1 MSRLSST
8 EKNGNSKPLDLT
20 HNGYDKRLMRNVYV
34 LSITMGIMTLF
45 FGWQNYQ
52 SIYLQHGLGAS
63 YFDVGVVYS
72 IGYLAHALSGFPASL
87 ISDKHGR
94 KKFVIAGTFINGFVY
109 MSYALC
115 NTWFLITIPLFVM
128 NLSHAAYINPMF
140 AMLAESAP
148 PKKRG
153 IAFGAF
159 QVISG
164 VISLFAPLLALSV
177 ISQYGQD
184 PTVSVPLAMPYL
196 YLMCG
201 GTVAAMA
208 VARGVALRETHI
220 GVLRLSQ
227 PLDIT
232 HTSQETDAAPLSNKT
247 GTLRDC
253 EEPRLRSRTV
263 AGFFVFVSL
272 AAITS
277 AVISNFIPLYA
288 ANVQVGNVHI
298 FDNFRLMVFFV
309 VSSGVSTLVQ
319 LPTGRLADSSKKRIM
334 LLISVLL
341 FALAILM
348 YMIADDFYKFILAQ
362 AFLSAASTL
371 LFNTEF
377 TMISCYSRRR
387 NRSTAFA
394 IQTAIG
400 DIVSIPFPLIGGL
413 LISVSPQ
420 LLFTFTLV
428 LTVPTFFAGL
438 LLVHEPS
445 KPTAE

>member
-1 MSRLSST
+1 MDLPST
-8 EKNGNSKPLDLT
+8 NISE
-20 HNGYDKRLMRNVYV
+20 DKRLDSASRGYEKRLLRNVYV
-34 LSITMGIMTLF
+34 FSTTMGIMTLF

-63 YFDVGVVYS
+63 YLEVGVVYS
-72 IGYLAHALSGFPASL
+72 VGYLAHALSGFPASL

-94 KKFVIAGTFINGFVY
+94 KKFVVAGTFINGFVY

-115 NTWFLITIPLFVM
+115 STWFLIMIPLFVM
-128 NLSHAAYINPMF
+128 NLSHAAYINPMY
-140 AMLAESAP
+140 AMLSESAP
-148 PKKRG
+148 PRKRG
-153 IAFGAF
+153 VAFGAF

-164 VISLFAPLLALSV
+164 IISLLAPVIALSI

-184 PTVSVPLAMPYL
+184 PIASVHFAMPFL
-196 YLMCG
+196 YFMCG
-201 GTVAAMA
+201 STVAAMG
-208 VARGVALRETHI
+208 VARGLGLRETHI
-220 GVLRLSQ
+220 GVLRPPQ
-227 PLDIT
+227 PLDIA

-247 GTLRDC
+247 GSQRDC
-253 EEPRLRSRTV
+253 EEPRLRSRAV

-277 AVISNFIPLYA
+277 AVISNFIPLYVVNTHTLD
-288 ANVQVGNVHI
+288 NVQ
-298 FDNFRLMVFFV
+298 LTMFFI
-309 VSSGVSTLVQ
+309 VSSLVSTLVQ
-319 LPTGRLADSSKKRIM
+319 LPTGRLADSSRKKLM

-341 FALAILM
+341 LALAILF
-348 YMIADDFYKFILAQ
+348 YMGAHDFNGFIFAQ
-362 AFLSAASTL
+362 VFFAAASTL

-420 LLFTFTLV
+420 LLFMFTLTFTI
-428 LTVPTFFAGL
+428 PTFVAGL
-438 LLVHEPS
+438 LLVHEPA